1 MPSRVEREYYRVM
14 EVAEIMGV
22 SRQAVYLMMQR
33 GDIPHI
39 KIGGSYFIPIRKFRK
54 LLAVGENG

>member
-1 MPSRVEREYYRVM
+1 M

-22 SRQAVYLMMQR
+22 SRQAVYLMIQR

-39 KIGGSYFIPIRKFRK
+39 KIGGSYLIPIRKFRK
-54 LLAVGENG
+54 LLAVNENG